1 MDYKEL
7 ARARMESHPFAQY
20 LGMRIEEIREGFA
33 LCTMEIGDHLKNPIG
48 SVHGG
53 VLYSLADTAA
63 GCAAISYDGHRMTT
77 VDGSL
82 HFLRAAMNVP
92 RITATAEVIKK
103 GKRLVTV
110 RVSILDPSEKL
121 LDEGLFTFFDLDA
134 VS

>member
-1 MDYKEL
+1 MNYEEL
-7 ARARMESHPFAQY
+7 IQERMMNHPFAQF
-20 LGMRIEEIREGFA
+20 LGMRIDDISEGA
-33 LCTMEIGDHLKNPIG
+33 ARCSMEIHEQLKNPIG

-82 HFLRAAMNVP
+82 HFLRAAIAVP
-92 RITATAEVIKK
+92 RIFARAEVIKK

-110 RVSILDPSEKL
+110 RVEILDLDGRL
-121 LDEGLFTFFDLDA
+121 LDDGTFTFFDLDA
-134 VS
+134 ES